1 MRELELL
8 APAANKEVAF
18 EAILHG
24 ADAVYMGASSHGA
37 RKNAANSIEDIA
49 EVVRFAHQF
58 RVRVYITINTLVYES
73 EISSVESLIR
83 DLYVIGVDAII
94 VQDMGVLRMNIPPI
108 ALHASTQCDTRTVE
122 KGEFLEKVGFSQ
134 IVLARELTIEEIKD
148 ICDHVTVPVECFV
161 HGALC
166 VSYSGRCR
174 ASFVETGRSA
184 NRGECSQMCRMKYD
198 LIDANGQTIVKNKYL
213 LSLKDFNLSANIA
226 ELIEAGVSSF
236 KIEGRLKDVSYV
248 KNVVSYYR
256 IAIDKVIT
264 ANPEKY
270 RRSSYGKSRI
280 EFVPVLDKSF
290 NRGFTSY
297 FFKNRENGDMASL
310 DTPKSK
316 GEKITNL
323 SQLNNG
329 DGISF
334 INSNGEFEGVR
345 VNKVENGKLIG
356 ATPFVIP
363 RGAEI
368 RRTFDNDWQ
377 KKLAK
382 PTAKRSIA
390 LDLTI
395 TENYLCGI
403 DERGVQV
410 VVPLDSDKMEAE
422 TRMYPEKVLG
432 KLGNTI
438 YYLRNFE
445 NHLYPNTY
453 IPASQLNQLKR
464 TLLDALDNANNETYK
479 FDYRRREDFS
489 LPYFERELDEEGN
502 VSNSLAKKFY
512 EDHGAQIREMAIE
525 ATGDDSAGK
534 IVMRTRYCV
543 RRELGICKKYKKSG
557 NIKQNFREPFMIV
570 SGVNM
575 FQVEF
580 DCAKCE
586 MRIINT
592 DKGSRV
598 HNETRSPIME
608 KPKCNARPSRRT
620 RNFR

>member
-8 APAANKEVAF
+8 APAANKEVAI

-58 RVRVYITINTLVYES
+58 RARVYITINTLVYES

-148 ICDHVTVPVECFV
+148 ICNHVTVPVECFV

-198 LIDANGQTIVKNKYL
+198 LVDANGQTIVKNKYL

-256 IAIDKVIT
+256 IAIDKVIA

-270 RRSSYGKSRI
+270 RRSSYGNSKI

-297 FFKNRENGDMASL
+297 FFNNRENGGMASL

-323 SQLNNG
+323 SQINNG

-345 VNKVENGKLIG
+345 INKVENGKLIG

-382 PTAKRSIA
+382 PTAKRSMA

-432 KLGNTI
+432 KLGNTV

-445 NHLYPNTY
+445 NQLSPNTY
-453 IPASQLNQLKR
+453 IPASQLSQLKR

-479 FDYRRREDFS
+479 FDYRRREDLT
-489 LPYFERELDEEGN
+489 LPYFEKELDEEGN
-502 VSNSLAKKFY
+502 VANSLAKKFY
-512 EDHGAQIREMAIE
+512 EEHGAQIREMAIE

-534 IVMRTRYCV
+534 IVMRTRYCM
-543 RRELGICKKYKKSG
+543 RRELGICKKYKKNSST
-557 NIKQNFREPFMIV
+557 KQNFQEPFMIV

-592 DKGSRV
+592 DKCTRV
-598 HNETRSPIME
+598 NNETQSPIVE
-608 KPKCNARPSRRT
+608 KPKCNARLSRRT